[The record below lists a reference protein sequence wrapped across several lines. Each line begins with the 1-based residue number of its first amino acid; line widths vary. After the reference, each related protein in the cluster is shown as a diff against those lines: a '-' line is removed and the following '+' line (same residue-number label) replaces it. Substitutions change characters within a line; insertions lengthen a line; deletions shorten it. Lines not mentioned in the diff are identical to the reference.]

1 MDIMGKAA
9 VMRVRFQILVTT
21 ASRWWNPVLDFN
33 RYTNTLGGIVWVW
46 VIRVKIGSAR
56 TGDGD
61 CRVEDLM
68 ST

>member
-33 RYTNTLGGIVWVW
+33 RYTNTLGRIVWVW
-46 VIRVKIGSAR
+46 VYKGEDRER
-56 TGDGD
+56 TYG
-61 CRVEDLM
+61 
-68 ST
+68 